1 MLLLINRRYPAL
13 GAVLSLIVAA
23 ACVAIGADRSN
34 RMMIVMGAVSLVIG
48 IARIGRRRS
57 LTAKAGA

>member
-13 GAVLSLIVAA
+13 GAVLSLVFAA
-23 ACVAIGADRSN
+23 ACVAIGADWSN
-34 RMMIVMGAVSLVIG
+34 RTMIVMGAVSLVIG

-57 LTAKAGA
+57 RTATADA